1 MNYEEIVE
9 FVRNGL
15 KKTAKNV
22 DRHIAVEFDI
32 YGEGEG
38 SFYVEV
44 KGTKVNVMPFE
55 YYDRDAK
62 IITTSDEIIKIIKKE
77 KSLRESV
84 LEGITIIEGN
94 TEKALE
100 MEKLIKKSG
109 AKKSVKVEKSIVEQT
124 KKPDNP
130 IKKDILK

>member
-1 MNYEEIVE
+1 MKYEEIVDL
-9 FVRNGL
+9 VRNGL

-44 KGTKVNVMPFE
+44 KDSKVNVMPFE

-62 IITTSDEIIKIIKKE
+62 IITTSDELLKIIKKE
-77 KSLRESV
+77 KSLRESIM
-84 LEGITIIEGN
+84 EGITMIEGN

-109 AKKSVKVEKSIVEQT
+109 AQKSVKVEKSIVEET
-124 KKPDNP
+124 KKSDNP